1 MPPPTSTPGRFRF
14 VIVAL
19 LFLVTSINYADRSIL
34 AITAPVMAKDLGIDA
49 LALGWVFSA
58 FGWAYVI
65 AQVPGGWLLDRFGSR
80 RVYFCSILL
89 WSAVTAAQSLLSFGS
104 GYSVLVALF
113 ILRLMIGFAEAP
125 AFPGNARV
133 VAAWFP
139 ARERGTASAIFNS
152 AQYFATVLF
161 APLMGWITHAMGW
174 PWTYGVMGALGILVA
189 FVWLKVMQDPAR
201 HPRVGPA
208 ELKLIV
214 DGGGMADLDGAPRAA
229 RQRFTLQQIKVLFT
243 DRSMIGLYIGQFA
256 INTLTYFF
264 ITWFP
269 VYLVQQ
275 RGLTLVQAG
284 FAASLPAICG
294 FAGGVLGGV
303 WSDQLLRSGS
313 SLTRARKVPVITG
326 MLVSLAIL
334 GCNYVD
340 SPAMVLVFMS
350 IAFFGKGIGA
360 LGWAVMADVAP
371 RQLAG
376 LSGGIFNTFGNL
388 SSIVTPIVIGAIVQ
402 FTGSFDMALVFVAA
416 NALLAVFS
424 FLFVIGQIRRI
435 EIAPVATPSF
445 TNTSTPGSPS

>member
-1 MPPPTSTPGRFRF
+1 MPNMNLKKTAMPEQEASARATNFTE
-14 VIVAL
+14 VAL
-19 LFLVTSINYADRSIL
+19 GYEEAMALEEASRCLDCKHRPCVAGCPVNVQIPEFIELVKKGDFLGAYAKI
-34 AITAPVMAKDLGIDA
+34 
-49 LALGWVFSA
+49 
-58 FGWAYVI
+58 
-65 AQVPGGWLLDRFGSR
+65 
-80 RVYFCSILL
+80 
-89 WSAVTAAQSLLSFGS
+89 
-104 GYSVLVALF
+104 
-113 ILRLMIGFAEAP
+113 
-125 AFPGNARV
+125 
-133 VAAWFP
+133 
-139 ARERGTASAIFNS
+139 RETN
-152 AQYFATVLF
+152 
-161 APLMGWITHAMGW
+161 
-174 PWTYGVMGALGILVA
+174 
-189 FVWLKVMQDPAR
+189 
-201 HPRVGPA
+201 
-208 ELKLIV
+208 
-214 DGGGMADLDGAPRAA
+214 
-229 RQRFTLQQIKVLFT
+229 
-243 DRSMIGLYIGQFA
+243 
-256 INTLTYFF
+256 
-264 ITWFP
+264 
-269 VYLVQQ
+269 
-275 RGLTLVQAG
+275 
-284 FAASLPAICG
+284 SLPAICG

>member
-1 MPPPTSTPGRFRF
+1 MTATTPAPGRFRYA
-14 VIVAL
+14 IVAL
-19 LFLVTSINYADRSIL
+19 LFVVTSINYADRSIL
-34 AITAPVMAKDLGIDA
+34 AITAPVLAGDLGINA

-80 RVYFCSILL
+80 RVYFFSILL
-89 WSAVTAAQSLLSFGS
+89 WSLVTGAQSLLAFGS
-104 GYSVLVALF
+104 GATAVVTLF
-113 ILRLMIGFAEAP
+113 VLRLMVGFAEAP
-125 AFPGNARV
+125 AFPGNARI

-139 ARERGTASAIFNS
+139 ACERGTASAIFNS

-161 APLMGWITHAMGW
+161 APLMGWITQTFGW
-174 PWTYGVMGALGILVA
+174 PWTYGLMGALGIVVA
-189 FVWLKVMQDPAR
+189 AVWLRVMHDPAR
-201 HPRVGPA
+201 HPHVGPA

-214 DGGGMADLDGAPRAA
+214 DGGGMADLDGARQGS
-229 RQRFTLQQIKVLFT
+229 RQRFTLQQIRVLFT
-243 DRSMIGLYIGQFA
+243 DRSMVGLYIGQFA

-275 RGLTLVQAG
+275 RGMSVMEAG
-284 FAASLPAICG
+284 FSASLPAICG

-303 WSDQLLRSGS
+303 WSDFLLRRGA
-313 SLTRARKVPVITG
+313 SLTRARKTPVIAG
-326 MLVSLAIL
+326 MLTSIAIV
-334 GCNYVD
+334 GCNYVE
-340 SPAMVLVFMS
+340 SPALVLLFMS

-360 LGWAVMADVAP
+360 LGWAIMSDVAP

-416 NALLAVFS
+416 NALLAVAS

-435 EIAPVATPSF
+435 EIAPVAAPVSAAS
-445 TNTSTPGSPS
+445 NPPGSPS

>member
-1 MPPPTSTPGRFRF
+1 MTTSMPAPGRFRYA
-14 VIVAL
+14 IVAL
-19 LFLVTSINYADRSIL
+19 LFVVTSVNYADRSIL
-34 AITAPVMAKDLGIDA
+34 AITAPVLAEQLGIDA
-49 LALGWVFSA
+49 LSLGWVFSA
-58 FGWAYVI
+58 FGWAYVA

-80 RVYFCSILL
+80 RVYFCSILC
-89 WSAVTAAQSLLSFGS
+89 WSLLTGAQGLLTFSS
-104 GYSVLVALF
+104 GATAVVTLF
-113 ILRLMIGFAEAP
+113 MLRLMVGLAEAP

-139 ARERGTASAIFNS
+139 ASERGTASAIFNS

-161 APLMGWITHAMGW
+161 APLMGGITHVFGW
-174 PWTYGVMGALGILVA
+174 PWTYGFMGGLGLLVSLL
-189 FVWLKVMQDPAR
+189 WLKVMQDPAR
-201 HPRVGPA
+201 HPRVGAA
-208 ELKLIV
+208 ELKLII
-214 DGGGMADLDGAPRAA
+214 DGGGMADLDGAR
-229 RQRFTLQQIKVLFT
+229 RGGLQRFTLEQIRVLFT

-275 RGLTLVQAG
+275 RGMSVMEAG
-284 FAASLPAICG
+284 FSASLPAICG

-303 WSDQLLRSGS
+303 WSDFLLRRGA
-313 SLTRARKVPVITG
+313 SLTVARKTPVVAG
-326 MLVSLAIL
+326 MLIAICIV

-340 SPAMVLVFMS
+340 SPAMVLLFMS

-360 LGWAVMADVAP
+360 LGWAIMADVAP

-388 SSIVTPIVIGAIVQ
+388 SSIITPIVIGAIVQ

-416 NALLAVFS
+416 NALLAVGS

-435 EIAPVATPSF
+435 EIA
-445 TNTSTPGSPS
+445 SPAADAA

>member
-1 MPPPTSTPGRFRF
+1 MVTTAATTGRFRYT
-14 VIVAL
+14 IVAL

-34 AITAPVMAKDLGIDA
+34 AITAPVLAKDLGIDA

-80 RVYFCSILL
+80 RVYFWSILL
-89 WSAVTAAQSLLSFGS
+89 WSLVTAAQSLLSFG
-104 GYSVLVALF
+104 GGAAALTSLF
-113 ILRLMIGFAEAP
+113 VLRLLVGFAEAP

-161 APLMGWITHAMGW
+161 APLMGWITHVLGW
-174 PWTYGVMGALGILVA
+174 PWTYGFMGALGILVA
-189 FVWLKVMQDPAR
+189 VLWLKLMQDPAR
-201 HPRVGPA
+201 HPRVGAA
-208 ELKLIV
+208 ELRLII
-214 DGGGMADLDGAPRAA
+214 DGGGMADLDGA
-229 RQRFTLQQIKVLFT
+229 RQVRRRFTWPQIKVLFT

-275 RGLTLVQAG
+275 RGLSLVQAG

-294 FAGGVLGGV
+294 FAGGVMGGV
-303 WSDQLLRSGS
+303 WSDQLLRGGA
-313 SLTRARKVPVITG
+313 SLTRARKVPVVTG

-340 SPAMVLVFMS
+340 SPAMVLLFMS

-371 RQLAG
+371 RELAG

-388 SSIVTPIVIGAIVQ
+388 SSIITPIVIGAIVQ
-402 FTGSFDMALVFVAA
+402 VTGSFDMALVFVAA
-416 NALLAVFS
+416 NALLAVVA
-424 FLFVIGQIRRI
+424 FLFVIGELRRI
-435 EIAPVATPSF
+435 EIAAAVPSSATSF
-445 TNTSTPGSPS
+445 IPGSST